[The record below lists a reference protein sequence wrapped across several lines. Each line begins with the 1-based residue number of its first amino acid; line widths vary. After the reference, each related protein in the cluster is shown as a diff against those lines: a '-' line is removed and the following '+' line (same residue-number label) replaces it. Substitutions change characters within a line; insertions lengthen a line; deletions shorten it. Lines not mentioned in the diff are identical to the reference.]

1 MMWFNEVILLSCRK
15 KSRNEALFDMS
26 DRRQFVQIKASL
38 LLDRLLHEGHGG
50 ADEELG
56 HLGVRCSQLVTQSP
70 KV

>member
-1 MMWFNEVILLSCRK
+1 MWLDKVILFTSRK
-15 KSRNEALFDMS
+15 KSWNETFFDMS
-26 DRRQFVQIKASL
+26 DRRQFIQIKASL